1 MRGIETAA
9 AALVPKIDATGG
21 QALSAD
27 VADPVAGALVP
38 RTAILRGRCALGPL
52 CPPAVGRQSG

>member
-27 VADPVAGALVP
+27 VADPVAGARLS
-38 RTAILRGRCALGPL
+38 RTPIFRALNAVWPILLAQR
-52 CPPAVGRQSG
+52 